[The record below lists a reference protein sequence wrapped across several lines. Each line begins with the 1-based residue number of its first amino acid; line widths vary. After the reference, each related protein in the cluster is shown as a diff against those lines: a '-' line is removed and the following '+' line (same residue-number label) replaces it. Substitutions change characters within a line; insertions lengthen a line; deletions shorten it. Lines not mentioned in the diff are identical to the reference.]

1 MRYDGAGAQMGDIV
15 RRVKGSRFL
24 GWYIRYK
31 DADGQRRQ
39 RASHQPTRE
48 LARRYLVEIEARVAR
63 GMVGVPEPTAPAPT
77 VAQLIER
84 FLAEYSRPKL
94 KDLIAYRRNAGK
106 ALRRAL
112 PALGNLPADQ
122 VQPERL
128 AKLRDQLARDFAPS
142 SVKLTLAFL
151 STMYVWAGK
160 QGVVA
165 TNPLRG
171 VERPT
176 PPTAIDYI
184 ARDRARELL
193 RLAWERAP
201 ESLDARRLATA
212 LELALR
218 TGLRKG
224 ELLGL
229 RWPDLDLDGLR
240 LTVARSFEA
249 TPKSGKTRHL
259 RLPSGCVEPLREWRR
274 LSPNSAAGL
283 VFPGPG
289 GRCYSVHALLGLP
302 KLLEAAGIQIPA
314 HPWHA
319 LRHTFASHFIMAGG
333 NILTLQKVL
342 GHSDVKMTLVYAHL
356 APDFLGQEMERVQF

>member
-1 MRYDGAGAQMGDIV
+1 MGDII

-48 LARRYLVEIEARVAR
+48 AARRYLVEVEARVAR

-77 VAQLIER
+77 VAKLVER
-84 FLAEYSRPKL
+84 FLLEYSRPKL
-94 KDLIAYRRNAGK
+94 KDIVAYRLNAGK

-112 PALGNLPADQ
+112 PALGDLPADQ

-160 QGVVA
+160 QGVVS

-171 VERPT
+171 VERPA
-176 PPTAIDYI
+176 PATAIDYLE
-184 ARDRARELL
+184 RDQARELL

-201 ESLDARRLATA
+201 ESLEARRLATA
-212 LELALR
+212 LEVAMR

-229 RWPDLDLDGLR
+229 RWSDIDLDALR
-240 LTVARSFEA
+240 LTVARSFES

-259 RLPSGCVEPLREWRR
+259 RLPSACVAPLREWRR
-274 LSPNSAAGL
+274 TSPKNTAGL
-283 VFPGPG
+283 VFPGLG
-289 GRCYSVHALLGLP
+289 GCCYSAHALLGLP
-302 KLLEAAGIQIPA
+302 KLLEAAGIRVPA

-319 LRHTFASHFIMAGG
+319 MRHTFASHFIMAGG
-333 NILTLQKVL
+333 NILTLQKIL
-342 GHSDVKMTLVYAHL
+342 GHSDLKMTLVYAHL